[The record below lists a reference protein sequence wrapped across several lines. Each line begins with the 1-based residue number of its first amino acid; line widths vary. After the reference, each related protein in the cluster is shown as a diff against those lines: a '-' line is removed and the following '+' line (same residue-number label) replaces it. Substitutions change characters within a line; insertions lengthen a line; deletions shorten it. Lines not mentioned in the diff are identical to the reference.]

1 MSNDHCLRHFTAPV
15 IFALNTYWWKS
26 FRFVFCDD
34 DKALKIQNSLRYCPE
49 GTGAFYMRLISRKY
63 LLLGGSFNSFLRT
76 DPQRIEIQCKPP
88 GAVFLRG
95 EEETKDP
102 AVCKSFLQNAAP
114 HLLIMSLGEPVR
126 SDQTDSFVRSVHCA
140 GRADRLRLLT
150 VLSLCYNVVYGNLF
164 TGL

>member
-1 MSNDHCLRHFTAPV
+1 
-15 IFALNTYWWKS
+15 
-26 FRFVFCDD
+26 
-34 DKALKIQNSLRYCPE
+34 
-49 GTGAFYMRLISRKY
+49 MRLISRKY

-114 HLLIMSLGEPVR
+114 HLLIMSPGEPVR

-150 VLSLCYNVVYGNLF
+150 GLFMCYNKKCRDQRALF
-164 TGL
+164 QNACTIPRDARSYRRRVTDHSARES